1 MLQISKKVEYGLIAI
16 RHMALQKND
25 CCTTTKEISER
36 YAIPYNLLAKVMQVL
51 ARRGFIIPRQG
62 VYGGYILTKNPSDI
76 KISDV
81 INAIEQV
88 PQISLMQ
95 CEAEPIE
102 NCAVSSFCTIKS
114 PLLKIQQTI
123 NNAFQQMSL
132 QEILH

>member
-16 RHMALQKND
+16 LHMALQQNSS
-25 CCTTTKEISER
+25 CTTTKEISDR
-36 YAIPYNLLAKVMQVL
+36 YSIPYNLLAKVMQVL
-51 ARRGFIIPRQG
+51 AKNGLIFPRQG
-62 VYGGYILTKNPSDI
+62 VYGGYILTKNPLDI

-81 INAIEQV
+81 INAIENV

-102 NCAVSSFCTIKS
+102 NCAVSSYCTIKS

-123 NNAFQQMSL
+123 NNAFQKMSL
-132 QEILH
+132 QEILY